1 MSSIR
6 VETLERSPPA
16 RRSIEIVERKGIG
29 HPDTICD
36 MLSERL
42 SVALS
47 AHYRRQFGLI
57 HHHNVDKALLAAGR
71 SAPAFGGGRLLE
83 PIDIYLSGRATMDI
97 KGEKVPVEELA
108 HHCVAEWFGTH
119 FHALDPE
126 RHVRVHCLVRPGSPD
141 LVDVFMR
148 QEKTGTLLCNDTS
161 CGVGFAPLTEL
172 ERMVLEVER
181 DLNAPDRKA
190 AFPAFGQDIKV
201 MGVRDGDAI
210 TLTVACA
217 FIGQFLGS
225 LKAYAEA
232 KEQLAAHARE
242 LTSKLSNRPVDVQV
256 NTADDMERGAVYL
269 TVTGTSAESGDDGE
283 TGRGNRANGLI
294 TPLRPMT
301 MEAAAGKNPVT
312 HVGKLYNTTARL
324 IAETAVAEID
334 AVTDAECYL
343 VSKVGAPIDAP
354 QIALIRARTEDR
366 DIAPEVVDQIEAITA
381 RKLASVKTLWRGFL
395 EAAHG
400 VA

>member
-1 MSSIR
+1 MSTIR

-16 RRSIEIVERKGIG
+16 RRSIEIVERKGLG

-47 AHYRRQFGLI
+47 KHYRDRFGLI

-83 PIDIYLSGRATMDI
+83 PIDIYLAGRATMDI
-97 KGEKVPVEELA
+97 EGEKVPVEELA
-108 HHCVAEWFGTH
+108 RNAVTDWFGAH

-126 RHVRVHCLVRPGSPD
+126 RHVHVHCLVRPGSSD
-141 LVDVFMR
+141 LVDVFRR
-148 QEKTGTLLCNDTS
+148 QEKTGILLCNDTS

-190 AFPAFGQDIKV
+190 AIPASGQDIKV

-225 LKAYAEA
+225 LKAYADA
-232 KEQLAAHARE
+232 KEQLAARARE
-242 LTSKLSNRPVDVQV
+242 RAGTVSSRPVDVQV
-256 NTADDMERGAVYL
+256 NTADDLEREAVYL

-324 IAETAVAEID
+324 IAEAAVAEIE

-343 VSKVGAPIDAP
+343 VSRVGAPIDQP
-354 QIALIRARTEDR
+354 QIALVRVRTADGE
-366 DIAPEVVDQIEAITA
+366 IAPETVEQIDAITA
-381 RKLASVKTLWRGFL
+381 GKLAGVKTLWRGFL